1 MNKAKDLPPFDDF
14 LGLKQ
19 TNFTN
24 TKLVVF
30 LGISG
35 SGKSSYLNF
44 LARAHPD
51 FKNLS
56 QKWVWTMHQS
66 FEVKPTQ
73 KKDLFLIDE
82 ITSPFQ
88 LTSLFRIN
96 KSDAQWVV
104 ASHIHRLWFRL
115 LLPKEKIR
123 FYHTDQSSKK
133 LETWMHRRGVSF
145 SKESLLT
152 FQKKYGASYVDL
164 QCILERSPKKDLHY
178 ALTMHL
184 QMDSIK
190 IEECSQWTP
199 SMPKF
204 NFSDKNP

>member
-1 MNKAKDLPPFDDF
+1 M
-14 LGLKQ
+14 LK
-19 TNFTN
+19 
-24 TKLVVF
+24 
-30 LGISG
+30 I
-35 SGKSSYLNF
+35 
-44 LARAHPD
+44 
-51 FKNLS
+51 
-56 QKWVWTMHQS
+56 
-66 FEVKPTQ
+66 
-73 KKDLFLIDE
+73 LFLIDE

-104 ASHIHRLWFRL
+104 ASHINRLWFRL
-115 LLPKEKIR
+115 LLPQEKIK
-123 FYHTDQSSKK
+123 FYHTDHSSKK
-133 LETWMHRRGVSF
+133 LETWMHRWGVSY
-145 SKESLLT
+145 SKESLLA

-164 QCILERSPKKDLHY
+164 QCILERSPIKDLHY